1 MSLPLKSQQEL
12 YDLWINTLQ
21 DEAPELTD
29 TLDGSVIDGLA
40 GVFSVAGMEL
50 QRYTIQQFNKTFF
63 DLADGPEVTGGPD
76 DLETLAVDHFG
87 DRFARPGATNAVD
100 VATFSRPNATAGLIT
115 IPINTIIK
123 TKPDANGVAYRYKTD
138 SQVQLLAAGLGSL
151 SVSVPV
157 TAVEEG
163 SASNAAA
170 NTLIVIE
177 STLLDPTIVVTNVGN
192 ATGEDA
198 QDDATYRATIRNLL
212 IALRAAT
219 KAAIEAAALNVSGVV
234 VATAIEIE
242 RAVIFYDIA
251 TSAPVPGAEFFYIPF
266 VTLYI
271 ADAGG
276 SASAALIAEVEDAI
290 NDVRAYGVFIEVKG
304 ATPIVIN
311 WTASIT
317 LNPAGP
323 NFVLFSNDTSLIKTS
338 MRSYL
343 AQLGGGNDFV
353 RTTANAAILAI
364 WGPTGTNDLTN
375 FVTSVPTG
383 DVTINP
389 NETAVPGTMSI
400 A

>member
-12 YDLWINTLQ
+12 YDLWIDTLQ

-100 VATFSRPNATAGLIT
+100 TATFSRPTAAAGAIT
-115 IPINTIIK
+115 ILAGTIIK
-123 TKPDANGVAYRYKTD
+123 TKPDANGTAYRYSTD
-138 SQVQLLAAGLGSL
+138 STVSLNASGPGSL
-151 SVSVPV
+151 SVSVAV

-170 NTLIVIE
+170 GTLIVIE
-177 STLLDPTIVVTNVGN
+177 SSLLDPTIVVTNTGN

-251 TSAPVPGAEFFYIPF
+251 SSSPIGTEFFYIPF

-276 SASAALIAEVEDAI
+276 SASGALIAEVEAAI
-290 NDVRAYGVFIEVKG
+290 DDVRAYGVFIEVKG

-311 WTASIT
+311 WTGNIT

-323 NFVLFSNDTSLIKTS
+323 NFALFSVDTTLIKTS
-338 MRSYL
+338 MKSYL

-353 RTTANAAILAI
+353 RATANAAILAI
-364 WGPTGTNDLTN
+364 WGPAGTNDLTT
-375 FVTSVPTG
+375 FATSVPTG
-383 DVTINP
+383 DVTIDP